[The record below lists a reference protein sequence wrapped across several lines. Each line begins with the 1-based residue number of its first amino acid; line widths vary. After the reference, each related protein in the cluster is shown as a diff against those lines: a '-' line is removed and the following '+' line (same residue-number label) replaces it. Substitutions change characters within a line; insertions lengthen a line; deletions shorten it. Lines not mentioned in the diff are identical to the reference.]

1 MAKKSI
7 WVTGASGRLGSALVK
22 MLKQDI
28 ENKVVATD
36 MDVDITNLKDVTQHA
51 EVYRPNIV
59 INCASLSNGEYCENN
74 KVEAYKVNALGARN
88 LAIASHHVNAK
99 IIHLSTD
106 DIFEGKTEGS
116 MTEFDIPAPVTIYAK
131 SKLAGEEYVRE
142 LNPKHL
148 IVRSSWVYGIGHDDY
163 FSFVAENGKNGTT
176 FDAYTNKISSPTSSE
191 ALAEFIVSMIEKSEY
206 GIFHAS
212 SEGQCTRYEFAQAIL
227 ADMGY
232 DVSLAKPVES
242 EKAESTVLENLMMK
256 MTEVY
261 EMGSW
266 EKDLAAYIRSIKEE
280 N

>member
-7 WVTGASGRLGSALVK
+7 WVKGESGRLGSALVK

-36 MDVDITNLKDVTQHA
+36 MDVDITNLKEVTQHA

-116 MTEFDIPAPVTIYAK
+116 MTEFDTPAPVTIYAK

-163 FSFVAENGKNGTT
+163 FSF
-176 FDAYTNKISSPTSSE
+176 
-191 ALAEFIVSMIEKSEY
+191 
-206 GIFHAS
+206 
-212 SEGQCTRYEFAQAIL
+212 
-227 ADMGY
+227 
-232 DVSLAKPVES
+232 
-242 EKAESTVLENLMMK
+242 
-256 MTEVY
+256 
-261 EMGSW
+261 
-266 EKDLAAYIRSIKEE
+266 DL
-280 N
+280 